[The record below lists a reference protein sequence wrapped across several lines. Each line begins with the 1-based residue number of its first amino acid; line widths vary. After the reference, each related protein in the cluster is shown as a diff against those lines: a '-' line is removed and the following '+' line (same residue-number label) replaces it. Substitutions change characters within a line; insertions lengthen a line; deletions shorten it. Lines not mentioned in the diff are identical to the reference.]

1 MAILSKADLNFQNAL
16 AVIPATQSFILP
28 IPAFETDELSEQQPV
43 LKGSTKSGDN
53 KGVVF
58 LNAKD
63 KSWQQVRSDGEGVVV
78 INDVSPA
85 QSKALLKKVMQLSN
99 NQPENLDKDKIKL
112 FLKFTHAL
120 GLKDVFQA
128 DKNFVE
134 TKMNMIE
141 VWDSGVENLGF
152 HKYQD
157 KKEVLAVRF
166 SGIVSFED
174 PSFSKHTYENGCVV
188 VKNEDNK
195 IQVVKPDVF
204 LKSYTKPNGSPV
216 TLFDIPMKLTSAQYK
231 GMLEGRGNIA

>member
-16 AVIPATQSFILP
+16 AVIPATQSFLLP
-28 IPAFETDELSEQQPV
+28 IPAFEKEDDSNGQMSQN
-43 LKGSTKSGDN
+43 GGTKSSEN

-58 LNAKD
+58 LNSKD

-78 INDVSPA
+78 INDVSPT

-112 FLKFTHAL
+112 FLKYTHAL

-134 TKMNMIE
+134 SNMNMIE

-166 SGIVSFED
+166 SGTVSFDD
-174 PSFSKHTYENGCVV
+174 PAFSKQTYENGCVV
-188 VKNEDNK
+188 VKNEDDK

-231 GMLEGRGNIA
+231 GMMQGRSNVA

>member
-16 AVIPATQSFILP
+16 AVIPATQSFLLP
-28 IPAFETDELSEQQPV
+28 IPAFEKDDNTMLQESQ
-43 LKGSTKSGDN
+43 KGGVKSGDN

-58 LNAKD
+58 LNSKD
-63 KSWQQVRSDGEGVVV
+63 KSWQQVRSDGQGVVV
-78 INDVSPA
+78 INEVSPI

-166 SGIVSFED
+166 SGNVSFDD
-174 PSFSKHTYENGCVV
+174 PSFSKQTYENGCVV
-188 VKNEDNK
+188 LKNEDDK
-195 IQVVKPDVF
+195 ILVVKPDVF

-231 GMLEGRGNIA
+231 GMMAGRESIA

>member
-1 MAILSKADLNFQNAL
+1 MAILSKSDLNFQNAL

-28 IPAFETDELSEQQPV
+28 IPAFEKEDESVSQTSQ
-43 LKGSTKSGDN
+43 KGGAK
-53 KGVVF
+53 VVF
-58 LNAKD
+58 LNSKD
-63 KSWQQVRSDGEGVVV
+63 KSWQQVRADGEGVVV
-78 INDVSPA
+78 INGVSPS

-134 TKMNMIE
+134 SKMDMIE

-152 HKYQD
+152 HKYQE

-166 SGIVSFED
+166 SGIVSFDD
-174 PSFSKHTYENGCVV
+174 PSFSKQTYENGCVI
-188 VKNEDNK
+188 VKNEDDK
-195 IQVVKPDVF
+195 IQVIKPDVF

-231 GMLEGRGNIA
+231 GMMQGRENLA

>member
-16 AVIPATQSFILP
+16 AVIPATQSFLLP

-43 LKGSTKSGDN
+43 LKGSSKSGDN

-157 KKEVLAVRF
+157 KK
-166 SGIVSFED
+166 
-174 PSFSKHTYENGCVV
+174 
-188 VKNEDNK
+188 
-195 IQVVKPDVF
+195 
-204 LKSYTKPNGSPV
+204 
-216 TLFDIPMKLTSAQYK
+216 
-231 GMLEGRGNIA
+231 